1 MIVFIEGILLGKESD
16 KITVNVN
23 GIGYECNIS
32 GFTYDSLPDIGNQ
45 VSLHTYLNISENNHS
60 LFGFLNVEEKKLF
73 KMLIGVNGVGPKTA
87 MPILSSA
94 KPNDIINRIV
104 TGDVKMLSSLP
115 GIGPKSAKRIIVE
128 LKDKLSDYSISE
140 NIVTDSDKTIASDAI
155 KALNSLG
162 YSGIAVTRA
171 IESILLEESDIDI
184 EALIKETL
192 KKIK

>member
-1 MIVFIEGILLGKESD
+1 MIVFIEGILLGKESN

-32 GFTYDSLPDIGNQ
+32 GFTYDSLPDIGSQ

-60 LFGFLNVEEKKLF
+60 LFGFLNIEEKKLF

-171 IESILLEESDIDI
+171 IESILLEESDFDI
-184 EALIKETL
+184 ETLIKETL

>member
-1 MIVFIEGILLGKESD
+1 MIVFIEGILLSKEPNT
-16 KITVNVN
+16 IIINVK

-32 GFTYDSLPDIGNQ
+32 SFTYDSLPQINKE

-60 LFGFLNVEEKKLF
+60 LFGFLNIEEKNLF
-73 KMLIGVNGVGPKTA
+73 KMLIGINGVGPKTA

-104 TGDVKMLSSLP
+104 TGDVKMLSTLP

-128 LKDKLSDYSISE
+128 LKDKLSNYSISE
-140 NIVTDSDKTIASDAI
+140 NIVTDDEKSIINDTIS
-155 KALNSLG
+155 ALSSLG
-162 YSGIAVTRA
+162 YTGIAVTRA
-171 IESILLEESDIDI
+171 IEGVLSEQPDI
-184 EALIKETL
+184 EIENLIKETL

>member
-1 MIVFIEGILLGKESD
+1 MIVFIEGILLSKESN
-16 KITVNVN
+16 KITINVN

-32 GFTYDSLPDIGNQ
+32 GFTYDSLPQTGRE

-60 LFGFLNVEEKKLF
+60 LFGFLNIEEKNLF
-73 KMLIGVNGVGPKTA
+73 KMLIGINGVGPKTA

-128 LKDKLSDYSISE
+128 LKDKLADYSISE
-140 NIVTDSDKTIASDAI
+140 NIVNDSDKSIASDAI
-155 KALNSLG
+155 RALSSLG
-162 YSGIAVTRA
+162 YSGISVTRA
-171 IESILLEESDIDI
+171 IESILLKESDIDI
-184 EALIKETL
+184 EGLIKETL

>member
-23 GIGYECNIS
+23 GLGYECNIS

-171 IESILLEESDIDI
+171 IENILLEESDIDI
-184 EALIKETL
+184 ETLIKETL